1 MLDQHIDIDDREL
14 DTDDVKSEPEVIKP
28 EANENE
34 YNSSDLEQKDDTL
47 LTLKNFKAKRNKDYL
62 NLTSI
67 DALEEYQEEL
77 DEHQNHNSIP

>member
-34 YNSSDLEQKDDTL
+34 YNSSDLE
-47 LTLKNFKAKRNKDYL
+47 
-62 NLTSI
+62 
-67 DALEEYQEEL
+67 
-77 DEHQNHNSIP
+77 

>member
-67 DALEEYQEEL
+67 VALEEYQEEL
-77 DEHQNHNSIP
+77 DEHQNHNTIP